1 MKQLSY
7 EEFQKELQREIGS
20 FLPQDAVYET
30 ELNRVEKN
38 NMTLQALSIRRVGEN
53 TAPNFYLKGYYNQYQ
68 SGESLNEICKQIG
81 ELYGRITFPDIT
93 VRELSSYE
101 NIREHLEIHLVSKE
115 NNGAFLAK
123 GPYRLNEIGA
133 EIVYVNLE
141 KSKDGQTMMRVTN
154 ELMEQYHITPEALFA
169 QAYQNTVEQYPL
181 EIKTMHEVMR
191 EIMGMEMDEFL
202 GEVHTNGTQTYVVSN
217 AQRINGATVLLY
229 PDTLRKI
236 EERVGGEYYILPS
249 STHEVLAIP
258 KNQAPTPTELRQM
271 VREINRDQ
279 VKPTERLAG
288 EVFLYKANES
298 QLQKCV
304 IKERGMER

>member
-7 EEFQKELQREIGS
+7 EEFQKELQKEIGS

-53 TAPNFYLKGYYNQYQ
+53 TAPNFYLKEYYNQYQ
-68 SGESLNEICKQIG
+68 AGKS
-81 ELYGRITFPDIT
+81 
-93 VRELSSYE
+93 
-101 NIREHLEIHLVSKE
+101 
-115 NNGAFLAK
+115 
-123 GPYRLNEIGA
+123 LNEIGA

-141 KSKDGQTMMRVTN
+141 KSEDGQTMMRVTN

-169 QAYQNTVEQYPL
+169 QAHQNTVEQYPL

-191 EIMGMEMDEFL
+191 EIMGMEMDEFP
-202 GEVHTNGTQTYVVSN
+202 GEVHTDEPQMYVVSN
-217 AQRINGATVLLY
+217 AQRMNGATVLLY

-236 EERVGGEYYILPS
+236 EEKVGGEYYILPS